1 MMPIL
6 KHRSPLAFQQMSPHE
21 VSALL
26 AHARALQRAA
36 QAGTAQPLLKGK
48 NLGLLC
54 EAPDDADAVLFRRAA
69 GELGAHVAHIR
80 PSLSDLSTPQEVQHT
95 ARMLGRLY
103 DAVECQG
110 MTSALVQQV
119 SDEAGV
125 PVYDGI
131 ASRSLPMA
139 MLAEQLDGIA
149 MASDNRRF
157 VLQALLLS
165 TIG

>member
-6 KHRSPLAFQQMSPHE
+6 KDRSPVALEQMSPHE
-21 VSALL
+21 LSALI

-36 QAGTAQPLLKGK
+36 QAGTSQPLLKGK

-54 EAPDDADAVLFRRAA
+54 EAPDNADAELFRRAA
-69 GELGAHVAHIR
+69 GELGAHVAQIR

-110 MTSALVQQV
+110 MMSALVQQV

-131 ASRSLPMA
+131 ASRSLPMTK
-139 MLAEQLDGIA
+139 LAEQLDGIA
-149 MASDNRRF
+149 IASDNRRF